1 MNSAGGVKSSS
12 QTETQREVGAGGP
25 GQFPSE
31 EGERKLDYLAS
42 SWCFSIS

>member
-25 GQFPSE
+25 GQGSSE
-31 EGERKLDYLAS
+31 QVRKEIGLS
-42 SWCFSIS
+42 C